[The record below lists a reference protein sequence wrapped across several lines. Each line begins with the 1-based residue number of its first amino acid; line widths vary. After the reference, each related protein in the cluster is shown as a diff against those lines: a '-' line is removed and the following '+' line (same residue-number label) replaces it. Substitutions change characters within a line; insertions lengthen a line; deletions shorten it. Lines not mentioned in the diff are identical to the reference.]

1 MKVFRTALC
10 AMVVVVLFGQQLC
23 LAQDLSSVWSEWE
36 FSAVPK
42 RGPAGAKAL
51 FIYLHAKSV
60 DALSVPIAIL
70 FTEMA
75 RIAQW
80 DILRIN
86 WYLPADDEKLDAII
100 LKRLSDEITSARN
113 AGYKRIVVGGVSR
126 GGWLALSA
134 AALPGID
141 VVIGLAPGTTILK
154 RPELER
160 TRDLLAQRLA
170 HAKAKRVAA
179 FFFDGDPREAVEE
192 RRAVVIR
199 RALQRTRSAY
209 MIVDRPPDLYAHVAA
224 GSGRFV
230 RRYRDCLLQFAQGDD
245 ETAGE
250 VHCPPAS
257 GYAIGA
263 DIGLPASDGPG
274 ELPSDASPAIAP
286 YWGRWEGDDDLGTYV
301 SMEAI
306 DAREKVIV
314 FRTGY
319 SNTPWVPEPRT
330 WVRDISFE
338 LNEGDG
344 YLRDANPPRSDKL
357 TVLWPKSAAELEF
370 QEVFPTSRGWFF
382 FRRISLRK
390 QGDTKADH

>member
-1 MKVFRTALC
+1 MKAFRGALC
-10 AMVVVVLFGQQLC
+10 AMVVVVLFGQHPC
-23 LAQDLSSVWSEWE
+23 LAQDLGSIWSEWV

-42 RGPAGAKAL
+42 RGPATAKGL
-51 FIYLHAKSV
+51 FIYFHARSV

-80 DILRIN
+80 DMLRIN
-86 WYLPADDEKLDAII
+86 RYPPTDDEKLDAFI
-100 LKRLSDEITSARN
+100 LKRLSEEITAARN

-141 VVIGLAPGTTILK
+141 VVIALAPGTATLERK
-154 RPELER
+154 DLER
-160 TRDLLAQRLA
+160 TRDLLARRLA
-170 HAKAKRVAA
+170 GARAKRVAA
-179 FFFDGDPREAVEE
+179 FFFDGDPREAVDE

-199 RALQRTRSAY
+199 RALQGTRSAY
-209 MIVDRPPDLYAHVAA
+209 MIVDRPPDLYGHVAA

-230 RRYRDCLLQFAQGDD
+230 RRFRDCLLQFAQDDD

-250 VHCPPAS
+250 VHCPPSS
-257 GYAIGA
+257 GYAIGS
-263 DIGLPASDGPG
+263 DIGLPVSVGPRD
-274 ELPSDASPAIAP
+274 LPSEASPAMAP

-301 SMEAI
+301 AMEAVG
-306 DAREKVIV
+306 AREKVIV

-319 SNTPWVPEPRT
+319 SNTPWVKEPRT

-344 YLRDANPPRSDKL
+344 YFRDTNPPLSDRL
-357 TVLWPKSAAELEF
+357 TVLWPKSATELEF
-370 QEVFPTSRGWFF
+370 QEVLSTPHGWLF

-390 QGDTKADH
+390 HGDKKADH